1 VYCTKGG
8 ISPIEYPGGSR
19 GVLLFLD
26 LLLEGREV
34 MLKESGRGYMCR
46 VPLMAGVSDTYTAPA
61 CCIVS
66 DYYSMSVVVYCKV
79 RLGLAYKAL
88 SMTL

>member
-1 VYCTKGG
+1 MEAGEVYWTKGG

-34 MLKESGRGYMCR
+34 MLKESGRGYMYCP
-46 VPLMAGVSDTYTAPA
+46 PLMAGVSDTCTARA
-61 CCIVS
+61 RAGWCLIS
-66 DYYSMSVVVYCKV
+66 SVV
-79 RLGLAYKAL
+79 L
-88 SMTL
+88 